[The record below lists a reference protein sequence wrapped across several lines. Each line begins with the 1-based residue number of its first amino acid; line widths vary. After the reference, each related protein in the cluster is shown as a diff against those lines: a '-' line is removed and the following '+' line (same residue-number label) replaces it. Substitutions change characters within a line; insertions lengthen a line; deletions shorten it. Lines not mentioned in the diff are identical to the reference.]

1 MRRLTEAQLRELK
14 RIDLY
19 GSYNNLNYFVGESL
33 RKRGL
38 VERYTTYPIGA
49 DYADKAGVQ
58 MTGEGVQLPFDIEET
73 LRALSDQVTGQGEES
88 ER

>member
-1 MRRLTEAQLRELK
+1 MWSRLTEAQLRELK

-38 VERYTTYPIGA
+38 VERYTTYLIGA
-49 DYADKAGVQ
+49 DYADKAGVHQ
-58 MTGEGVQLPFDIEET
+58 QFRGNHTHHEWFLTEGG
-73 LRALSDQVTGQGEES
+73 RAALKEAGY
-88 ER
+88 ERA